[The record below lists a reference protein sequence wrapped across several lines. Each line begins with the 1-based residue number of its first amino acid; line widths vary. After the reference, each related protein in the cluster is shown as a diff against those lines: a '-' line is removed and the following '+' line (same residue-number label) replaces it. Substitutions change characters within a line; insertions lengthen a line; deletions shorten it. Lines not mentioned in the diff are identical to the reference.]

1 MKVTI
6 DLREE
11 VFKELENLRKKNGTT
26 MTQEIENALLLGT
39 QKRTLI
45 QRLLEETCN
54 EFDSAL
60 SKLAS

>member
-39 QKRTLI
+39 RKRTLI

-54 EFDSAL
+54 EFDRAL

>member
-1 MKVTI
+1 
-6 DLREE
+6 
-11 VFKELENLRKKNGTT
+11 
-26 MTQEIENALLLGT
+26 MTQEIEKALLLGT

-54 EFDSAL
+54 EFDRAL